1 MIVVCRLPE
10 PSPLR
15 SGHPAG
21 CERAVRGVVSRVNNG
36 PDQNTE
42 GEEWRSVPAQTL
54 SILAAV
60 LGIMIVVVPYFS
72 SVFS

>member
-1 MIVVCRLPE
+1 MVGFFLGWWDVADGFEDASVVE
-10 PSPLR
+10 PVDPF
-15 SGHPAG
+15 
-21 CERAVRGVVSRVNNG
+21 
-36 PDQNTE
+36 QNTE

-60 LGIMIVVVPYFS
+60 LVIMIVVVPYFS